1 MDYNTL
7 AIFIITF
14 IIMFAISYYIIIVSW
29 PTTTSITALN
39 AIQKKKA
46 FSLSSDQVIG
56 VSSSVAEPFF
66 TGSGGSLVFYVYLT
80 SAQRT
85 SDINNPYMTVVGIP
99 GSFALQVA
107 SHGDARIVVETAT
120 KSGAKTEE
128 IVLPG
133 LAKQKWIQVAII
145 REGRRFD
152 IVYNEKIVASHR
164 LKYLPVVRISP
175 LRAGQDGLQGTIGN
189 IRVSSRRVT
198 IQELVTEYKRTSD
211 TRGKPYL
218 DETIGI
224 SSMCPSGQPCPST
237 SESPQNTLQF
247 WSSPYR

>member
-14 IIMFAISYYIIIVSW
+14 IIVFAISYYIINVSW
-29 PTTTSITALN
+29 PTATSITALSP
-39 AIQKKKA
+39 IQKKKA
-46 FSLSSDQVIG
+46 FSLSTEQVIG
-56 VSSSVAEPFF
+56 VSNSVAEPFF
-66 TGSGGSLVFYVYLT
+66 TGSGGSLVFYLYLT

-85 SDINNPYMTVVGIP
+85 SDINNPYMTIVGIP

-107 SHGDARIVVETAT
+107 SHGDVRIVVETAT
-120 KSGAKTEE
+120 KNGAQTEE

-133 LAKQKWIQVAII
+133 LAKQKWTQVAII

-152 IVYNEKIVASHR
+152 IVYNDKIVASQR
-164 LKYLPVVRISP
+164 LKYLPLVRISP
-175 LRAGQDGLQGTIGN
+175 LRAGQDGLQGAIGN

-198 IQELVTEYKRTSD
+198 IQELDIEYRRTSD
-211 TRGKPYL
+211 TRGKPHL
-218 DETIGI
+218 DDTLTI
-224 SSMCPSGQPCPST
+224 SSMCPPGQPCPT
-237 SESPQNTLQF
+237 TTETPQNTLQF